1 MGIKQKISILLTL
14 VFVLVAVGC
23 GGSNSIETQKK
34 ANVSEQTSTHKM
46 EEEKQSP
53 SVAST
58 PKVVTHILGASR
70 QEVDALMKSKKYQ
83 ENKEIHDDNEVNYR
97 LRNEVDEKNFT
108 VDVAVRFD
116 GNGTAVG
123 VAFIETNKRGN
134 YWIRQ
139 NKPNLIELC
148 TGGADFPV
156 RTNNADNPTELYI
169 GDIDTENGTEQSTK
183 QQDTR
188 EDDGRVILSY

>member
-58 PKVVTHILGASR
+58 PKVVTQILGASR
-70 QEVDALMKSKKYQ
+70 QEVDALMKSKKYR

-148 TGGADFPV
+148 TGGTDFPV
-156 RTNNADNPTELYI
+156 RTNDADNPTELYV
-169 GDIDTENGTEQSTK
+169 GDIDTEQSTK

-188 EDDGRVILSY
+188 ESDDRVTISY

>member
-1 MGIKQKISILLTL
+1 
-14 VFVLVAVGC
+14 
-23 GGSNSIETQKK
+23 
-34 ANVSEQTSTHKM
+34 
-46 EEEKQSP
+46 
-53 SVAST
+53 
-58 PKVVTHILGASR
+58 
-70 QEVDALMKSKKYQ
+70 MKSKKYR
-83 ENKEIHDDNEVNYR
+83 ENKEIHDDNEVYYR

-148 TGGADFPV
+148 TGGTDFPV
-156 RTNNADNPTELYI
+156 RTNDADNPTELYV
-169 GDIDTENGTEQSTK
+169 GDIDTEQSTK
-183 QQDTR
+183 QQNTR
-188 EDDGRVILSY
+188 ESDDRVTISY

>member
-70 QEVDALMKSKKYQ
+70 QEVDALMKSKKYR
-83 ENKEIHDDNEVNYR
+83 ENKEIHDDNEVYYR
-97 LRNEVDEKNFT
+97 LRNY
-108 VDVAVRFD
+108 
-116 GNGTAVG
+116 NGTLVKTITRD
-123 VAFIETNKRGN
+123 FYNES
-134 YWIRQ
+134 
-139 NKPNLIELC
+139 
-148 TGGADFPV
+148 GGCCRCF
-156 RTNNADNPTELYI
+156 
-169 GDIDTENGTEQSTK
+169 Q
-183 QQDTR
+183 
-188 EDDGRVILSY
+188 